1 MIDPYDIK
9 SGPTTNELLRARKL
23 MDIADASVNRYFQ
36 QKMKDYPSTY
46 ASVYAGSQSVTVN
59 LTGQGKVWK
68 NEKGH
73 RVYKRTSVPY
83 GDLAALDAKIEEAK
97 LYYRSLKKV

>member
-1 MIDPYDIK
+1 MIDPYDIR
-9 SGPTTNELLRARKL
+9 SAPTTAELLNARKL
-23 MDIADASVNRYFQ
+23 MDLVTAHINRYVQ
-36 QKMKDYPSTY
+36 YRMQNYPSTY
-46 ASVYAGSQSVTVN
+46 AHVFAGSTKVTVE

-97 LYYRSLKKV
+97 LYYQSLKKV